1 MIVRI
6 VKMHFR
12 KEEVETFNAL
22 FEEIKFKIRAFPGV
36 MHLECLQD
44 VNNPQIFFTYSHWE
58 KPEDL
63 ENYRQSELFQST
75 WAKTKI
81 LFEEKAQAWSTDTI
95 FRSA

>member
-12 KEEVETFNAL
+12 EEEVETFKSL

-36 MHLECLQD
+36 LLLECLQD
-44 VNNPQIFFTYSHWE
+44 VNDPQIFFTYSHWQSE
-58 KPEDL
+58 ADL
-63 ENYRQSELFQST
+63 EKYRNSELFKST

-81 LFEEKAQAWSTDTI
+81 LFERRAEAWSTKTI
-95 FRSA
+95 FRSE